1 MVDCLVDAILTRFEV
16 LKEDKPAATR
26 FLPFA
31 VEASWITSRWDKLQG
46 YLELC
51 EKSGTGEFN
60 VGMGNALNTL
70 RQSNTEAEAF
80 TNIVNGLRLQVAKS
94 LNANSVAS
102 LQSCHDDMLRLHA
115 LADVEAIANAETNS
129 PGSYQDLLKGLD
141 RRLDVL
147 GGYLADK
154 QYLLG
159 LRRATMELAYVR
171 IKSPLWEIA
180 VTNNSCRGAFPNSD
194 IASAW
199 LTSAHLSRKG
209 NFTSQAYHSMLHAAR
224 LQDRSATIEHARLL
238 WKDGHHR
245 KAIQTL
251 EGAISAN
258 ESNPRES
265 ISVDSGSASSLSGSG
280 SGKHQDVLITA
291 RVRLQYYK
299 FH

>member
-1 MVDCLVDAILTRFEV
+1 MVNCLIDAILTRFEV

-70 RQSNTEAEAF
+70 HQNNTEAEAF

-115 LADVEAIANAETNS
+115 LTDIESIANAETNS

-171 IKSPLWEIA
+171 IKHLFGS
-180 VTNNSCRGAFPNSD
+180 SC
-194 IASAW
+194 
-199 LTSAHLSRKG
+199 
-209 NFTSQAYHSMLHAAR
+209 
-224 LQDRSATIEHARLL
+224 
-238 WKDGHHR
+238 
-245 KAIQTL
+245 
-251 EGAISAN
+251 
-258 ESNPRES
+258 
-265 ISVDSGSASSLSGSG
+265 SG
-280 SGKHQDVLITA
+280 
-291 RVRLQYYK
+291 
-299 FH
+299 